1 MTTPFTDSK
10 VGEGRKEQLKNKK
23 KTAKE
28 REGRLQTLHSSTSS
42 VSLSLTGCGSQG
54 LCSGWMYM
62 SEVIYLLISS
72 FSGPESCRAP
82 ETLVLF
88 CFVWLCLVFSVFA
101 HFAAAW
107 VKKSNNL
114 ILHSFSAAQTM
125 YTLIKLLSS
134 LPSSSVSRPQV
145 FLSCSSDAKL
155 FPSSVLT
162 KSAFWFFHAIT
173 CFAGGLPSLCLHHC
187 HIDQN
192 VIIPK
197 TTSSL
202 VNFY

>member
-10 VGEGRKEQLKNKK
+10 VGEGKKEQLKNKK
-23 KTAKE
+23 KAVKE

-101 HFAAAW
+101 HFVAAW

-125 YTLIKLLSS
+125 YTLITLLSS

-145 FLSCSSDAKL
+145 FLLCSSDAKL
-155 FPSSVLT
+155 NQICVLIFPRHHLLC
-162 KSAFWFFHAIT
+162 WW
-173 CFAGGLPSLCLHHC
+173 PSLPLLTPLSHWSKCNYSKNHH
-187 HIDQN
+187 
-192 VIIPK
+192 IPYK
-197 TTSSL
+197 L
-202 VNFY
+202 LLALC